1 MGAVK
6 AMKRKD
12 DWSSIPGS
20 CITCTRCGK
29 LYQKS
34 LGTQSVIMCP
44 RCGNREFTYLRNNI
58 LLQFPAVMLEAE
70 NAWDHLGEIDMALQ
84 SFAAE
89 PVKDYV
95 PAEI

>member
-1 MGAVK
+1 
-6 AMKRKD
+6 
-12 DWSSIPGS
+12 
-20 CITCTRCGK
+20 
-29 LYQKS
+29 
-34 LGTQSVIMCP
+34 
-44 RCGNREFTYLRNNI
+44 LRNNI

-70 NAWDHLGEIDMALQ
+70 NAWDHLGEIDTALQ